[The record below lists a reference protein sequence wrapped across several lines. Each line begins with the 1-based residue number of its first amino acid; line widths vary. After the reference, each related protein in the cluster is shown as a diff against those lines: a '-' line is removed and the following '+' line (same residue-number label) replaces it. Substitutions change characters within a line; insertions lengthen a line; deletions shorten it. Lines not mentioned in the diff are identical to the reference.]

1 MDIFPI
7 GGKYMK
13 EKKSVIVFLIITFV
27 LSSIIYV
34 MWISGGEAATK
45 SGISALLMWCPAI
58 AAFIVRGIYYKKEK
72 LLGWNKC
79 KLSFI
84 LTAIFVPI
92 LYLGL
97 SYGIYWLVNKGS
109 FTGDLN
115 TLSAVSASYTGK
127 LEHQSVVTVITLII
141 AVFSSILLA
150 AGEEIGWRGFLL
162 PQMTKIW
169 NAKTAVIV
177 SGLIW
182 AVWHMPIMIAG
193 LYLPGTPLWYK
204 LPMFVI
210 EVITITAIMS
220 VLTLKSKSVWPAI
233 LLHASH
239 NYFDQAIFGTL
250 TNSVNKAYFVGE
262 TGIITLIAML
272 LVAIGTVM
280 LFRKKST
287 VVNNDGHEQVHVL
300 K

>member
-1 MDIFPI
+1 
-7 GGKYMK
+7 MK
-13 EKKSVIVFLIITFV
+13 EKKSVITFLIITFA
-27 LSSIIYV
+27 LSSICYV
-34 MWISGGEAATK
+34 IWIKGGEAAA
-45 SGISALLMWCPAI
+45 GMSAILMWCPAI
-58 AAFIVRGIYYKKEK
+58 AAFIVRSKYYKKEK

-79 KLSFI
+79 KFLFI
-84 LTAIFVPI
+84 LVAIAAPI
-92 LYLGL
+92 IYLGL

-115 TLSAVSASYTGK
+115 TLAAISSAYTDN
-127 LEHQSVVTVITLII
+127 LEHRSMVTVITLIV
-141 AVFSSILLA
+141 AVFTSIITS

-169 NAKTAVIV
+169 NVKVAVIV

-204 LPMFVI
+204 LPMFVLQVT
-210 EVITITAIMS
+210 VITVIMA
-220 VLTLKSKSVWPAI
+220 VLRLKSNSVWPAI

-250 TNSVNKAYFVGE
+250 TNSVNKVYYVGE
-262 TGIITLIAML
+262 TGIITAIAMI
-272 LVAIGTVM
+272 LVAVGTAV
-280 LFRKKST
+280 LFRTKSMW
-287 VVNNDGHEQVHVL
+287 VNNDGNEKINVL

>member
-1 MDIFPI
+1 
-7 GGKYMK
+7 MK
-13 EKKSVIVFLIITFV
+13 EKKSVIMFLIITFA

-34 MWISGGEAATK
+34 IWIRGGEAATK
-45 SGISALLMWCPAI
+45 SGISAILMWCPAV
-58 AAFIVRGIYYKKEK
+58 AAFIVRGKYYKKEK

-79 KLSFI
+79 NFSFI
-84 LTAIFVPI
+84 LISIAAPI
-92 LYLGL
+92 VYLGL
-97 SYGIYWLVNKGS
+97 SYGIYWFVNKGS
-109 FTGDLN
+109 FTGDLYS
-115 TLSAVSASYTGK
+115 LSSISSSYTNK
-127 LEHQSVVTVITLII
+127 LDHRFAVTVITLII
-141 AVFSSILLA
+141 TIFASTIAA

-162 PQMTKIW
+162 PQMVKIW
-169 NAKTAVIV
+169 NVKIAVIV

-182 AVWHMPIMIAG
+182 AVWHMPIIIAG

-210 EVITITAIMS
+210 EVIAITVIMA
-220 VLTLKSKSVWPAI
+220 VLRLKSKSVWPAI

-250 TNSVNKAYFVGE
+250 TKSINKAFYVGE
-262 TGIITLIAML
+262 TGIITVIALI

-280 LFRKKST
+280 IFKKKGIWL
-287 VVNNDGHEQVHVL
+287 NNDRHETIHEL

>member
-1 MDIFPI
+1 
-7 GGKYMK
+7 MK
-13 EKKSVIVFLIITFV
+13 EKKSVIAFLILTFA

-34 MWISGGEAATK
+34 IWISGGEAATK
-45 SGISALLMWCPAI
+45 SGISAILMWCPAA
-58 AAFIVRGIYYKKEK
+58 AAFIVRSKYYKKEK

-79 KLSFI
+79 KSTFI
-84 LTAIFVPI
+84 FAAIAAPI
-92 LYLGL
+92 IYLGL
-97 SYGIYWLVNKGS
+97 SYCIYWLVNKGS
-109 FTGDLN
+109 FAGNLN
-115 TLSAVSASYTGK
+115 TLSAISSSYTNK
-127 LEHQSVVTVITLII
+127 LSHPSVVTVITLII
-141 AVFSSILLA
+141 AIFTSIIAA

-162 PQMTKIW
+162 PQMAKIW
-169 NAKTAVIV
+169 NIKIAVIV

-210 EVITITAIMS
+210 EVLTITVIMG
-220 VLTLKSKSVWPAI
+220 VLRLKSNSVWPAI

-250 TNSVNKAYFVGE
+250 TNSINKAYFVGE
-262 TGIITLIAML
+262 TGIITVIVSI

-280 LFRKKST
+280 LFGKKSMW
-287 VVNNDGHEQVHVL
+287 VNNERHKQVHV
-300 K
+300 